1 MYVSYETRQDGGLD
15 MELHW
20 QSENDKASIC
30 MVGKSCET
38 NRQMFRVSYDNV
50 KDDKSETNLEVI
62 WDKHSHSQE
71 KFE

>member
-1 MYVSYETRQDGGLD
+1 

-30 MVGKSCET
+30 MVGKSYET
-38 NRQMFRVSYDNV
+38 NRRMFRVSYDNV
-50 KDDKSETNLEVI
+50 KNNKSGTNLEVI
-62 WDKHSHSQE
+62 WDKHCDSQE